1 MVRVAIVM
9 LLLLL
14 GLGACER
21 INIAPPNLEYRPNGG
36 DGRGQ

>member
-21 INIAPPNLEYRPNGG
+21 INIESPNLEYRPNGG